1 MNTNQIDYF
10 QISSYNASNPLQK
23 NILAFLFL
31 GPKDTNMS
39 ACYLSGKPVFDDIQQ
54 KIPFK
59 KQKCLSRV

>member
-31 GPKDTNMS
+31 GLKDTNMS
-39 ACYLSGKPVFDDIQQ
+39 ACYA
-54 KIPFK
+54 
-59 KQKCLSRV
+59 R